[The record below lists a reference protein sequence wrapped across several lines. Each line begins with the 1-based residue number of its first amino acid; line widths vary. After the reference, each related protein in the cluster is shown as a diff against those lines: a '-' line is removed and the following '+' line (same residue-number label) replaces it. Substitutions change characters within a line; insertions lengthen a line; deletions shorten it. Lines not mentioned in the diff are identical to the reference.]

1 MEGDMRI
8 IDISGP
14 IDECMWDY
22 GCEVKPFKLG
32 KVKMSYAGIEYALD
46 SLENMIAMT
55 GTYFETPGDYHN
67 YNISDIPIEKLFMI
81 DSYTLQMPY
90 EKLKVIDG
98 RPCIDIE
105 DFKAAEKG
113 AIPGNSGIILST
125 GYGKNWFNK
134 EYVAKCPYLNKAAMN
149 YLIDKK
155 PYIVV
160 FDTPAAENDVHPEN
174 IFERYF
180 KANILSL
187 TAAINLEKISKYN
200 VKLVVMPLNIMQVS
214 LASPA
219 RAIVIE
225 EE

>member
-1 MEGDMRI
+1 MRI
-8 IDISGP
+8 IDISGL
-14 IDECMWDY
+14 IDEGIWDY
-22 GCEVKPFKLG
+22 GYDIKPFKFG
-32 KVKMSYAGIEYALD
+32 KVKMSYAGIEYELD

-67 YNISDIPIEKLFMI
+67 YTISDVPIEKLFMI
-81 DSYTLQMPY
+81 ESYVLQMPY
-90 EKLKVIDG
+90 EKLEVIDG
-98 RPCIDIE
+98 RPCIRLE
-105 DFKAAEKG
+105 DFKAAEKKP
-113 AIPGNSGIILST
+113 IPENSGIILST
-125 GYGKNWFNK
+125 GYGKNWFSK
-134 EYVAKCPYLNKAAMN
+134 DYIEKCPYLNKAAMD

-187 TAAINLEKISKYN
+187 TAAVNLETIKKYI
-200 VKLVVMPLNIMQVS
+200 VKLIVMPLNLMRVS

>member
-1 MEGDMRI
+1 MTM
-8 IDISGP
+8 IDITGP
-14 IDECMWDY
+14 IDEGIWDY
-22 GCEVKPFKLG
+22 GYDIKPFKFG
-32 KVKMSYAGIEYALD
+32 KVKMSYAGIEYGLD

-55 GTYFETPGDYHN
+55 GTYFETPGDYHD
-67 YNISDIPIEKLFMI
+67 YTVSDVPIEKLFMI
-81 DSYTLQMPY
+81 DSYALQMPY
-90 EKLKVIDG
+90 EKLKVIDA
-98 RPCIDIE
+98 RPCIGIE
-105 DFKAAEKG
+105 DFIVAEKG
-113 AIPGNSGIILST
+113 PIPENSGIILST
-125 GYGKNWFNK
+125 GYGKNWFAK
-134 EYVAKCPYLNKAAMN
+134 DYVAKCPYLNKAAMD

-187 TAAINLEKISKYN
+187 TAAVNLEKISKYN
-200 VKLVVMPLNIMQVS
+200 VKLIVMPLNLMRVS

-225 EE
+225 E